1 MQAYRASERG
11 FTLIEVMVVVVIL
24 GILAALVVPK
34 IMGRPDEA
42 RVIKARQDVQAIEA
56 ALNLYRLDNH
66 TYPSTAQGLRALV
79 EKPDGEPA
87 PASWKAGGYL
97 ARVPQDPWGRDY
109 LYLNPGLHGEIDVW
123 SYGADGRE
131 GGEGVDADVGNWV
144 DSDL

>member
-1 MQAYRASERG
+1 M
-11 FTLIEVMVVVVIL
+11 
-24 GILAALVVPK
+24 
-34 IMGRPDEA
+34 
-42 RVIKARQDVQAIEA
+42 
-56 ALNLYRLDNH
+56 
-66 TYPSTAQGLRALV
+66 